1 MKQNLLRKS
10 LSLVLGLCI
19 LLSSVG
25 LTAFAQ
31 PDHNLQAGG
40 TGLVPTTEVI
50 FSENFDGT
58 VSTAAGSNWGTAP
71 NTFNVTKNETTATI
85 ENGSLKVVGA
95 AGTEK
100 SLNLKSNTAIKGKF
114 AVEFNFKVVDD
125 EATPLLFGA
134 GYTDGTTEKKAIEI
148 GVDKFTSTD
157 KFFRNLNYKGSDGNL
172 NPVVDITSSWRTGMD
187 FGKWFLLHGDGNT
200 WAPYSRDWYTLK
212 AVINTDNSTYS
223 VYLNGSLCLKDEPFA
238 DSSINWATTGI
249 NLPFMMTTSHSDPLK
264 YDSIKIYK
272 EPVGR
277 VTLYANDFNN
287 YSEEISWNGTT
298 SYRTQRYSLFAGV
311 AGLGLANTQAKGGYI
326 YARNNALVTE
336 YRNGAG
342 GAFAAGITMDDDMVL
357 DFDFTVDSFEKDS
370 YGEHYA
376 TITGVTASGGA
387 DGMRIVVS
395 NDGKLIHHWYGR
407 TIPYE
412 PTILTNITLDEPH
425 HMTVYMDF
433 ETYTSDIYIDG
444 VLIDENRNLL
454 YYEARKGESFLF
466 KNGEDLTILFGYHKE
481 SPTTD
486 ITYDNL
492 RLYRDVRE
500 EVFSA
505 AATELSSL
513 FSSRYVLK
521 GDANLPA
528 TIPGIDGYNI
538 KWSSNSPLVKIGA
551 DGHSAVVTPKEENT
565 AVRLT
570 AKVTDASGQYTATRS
585 FDVEVTADDTITDLS
600 SLENWKTVQGTPLLE
615 KNPTNEVDKTVKVV
629 PSSEAYTV
637 IESCSGIVEATAQL
651 YMSKES
657 AGSIYLADNN
667 GNAFAKINLNK
678 SVVSAGEDG
687 VIKSHSYPSKKWFD
701 LTVKADMLKRTYDVF
716 IDGAK
721 VNNASIP
728 FDEVS
733 DNGTLARVGFN
744 CSEGS
749 VFVNDV
755 TAKSL
760 SANSGL
766 EVKKIS
772 YKNSSAKAV
781 NAPSAGG
788 KVTSV
793 EVSNT
798 LTNQPAVVF
807 VAVYGADGSMVD
819 FGKATYDSLPTGK
832 TTVTFTDVDIPSTWN
847 NNCEVKAFVWNGTSK
862 IVPLTDTHGEKLL
875 PTIYIAG
882 DSSAAD
888 YGTESYP
895 YTGWGTEFKSL
906 INENIDVVNM
916 AQADA
921 STSDIISGRQLN
933 EIAKRILPGDYL
945 FISSAYDDAAEGISE
960 EAYKANLKTIAATAT
975 ENGANVVFVTSPAPQ
990 SKDISTYVFA
1000 MKTVASE
1007 LDAPVLDLNDAW
1019 AGFLADTDDDNTYY
1033 GKNIDTAMKSDS
1045 RWDLSAQ
1052 NSASGNYTASLA
1064 GKDGRLSPAGAQKA
1078 AVLIASE
1085 LKSAGLPISSYTE
1098 IPTAFTY
1105 SVSGGVLT
1113 INGSGD
1119 MPVYASFSETPWA
1132 SATGVTTVKVSDGI
1146 TSVSTDAFSGLAG
1159 LKEVYLADSVI
1170 KLGKDAFPASGY
1182 TIYGSNNTVGMR
1194 YAEEDP
1200 TVKFAFKQ
1208 IRILGIGNSHTQD
1221 HYWWKDLLFEDL
1233 KAAGLKTEIVYD
1245 YLIIGGAQLMYKDI
1259 LYTGVEGEYRSHY
1272 VQGSNPNRQY
1282 YNASD
1287 KLRANTYD
1295 VVLVQDYRESVMD
1308 KYKYTFANDLTKVMR
1323 WVREEQPNADVAWIS
1338 DWSDMNSTG
1347 QVRENIRSQFEN
1359 NALSVMRDVMALP
1372 EDGPDF
1378 IVPMGTALTN
1388 ARTSYLE
1395 KVYNASDV
1403 YTYDADTN
1411 WGGSANIH
1419 KYTLLER
1426 DGTHVSYE
1434 LGRYL
1439 VSAAVYGKVFDVY
1452 KKYLIGAENIDF
1464 FNALKTTP
1472 EHVVN
1477 GTYHWKGEM
1486 TDNHM
1491 AIVRESARNAILYP
1505 NQVTDSI
1512 YTVDPADGIAT
1523 SVAGLSYPTFT
1534 AEGIASTVN
1543 SANLGITISA
1553 SDVAVSGDSATV
1565 TFLHGYTKKTVTV
1578 TK

>member
-1 MKQNLLRKS
+1 MKFMRKIIG
-10 LSLVLGLCI
+10 LVLSLCI
-19 LLSSVG
+19 LLSSAG
-25 LTAFAQ
+25 LTVFAQ
-31 PDHNLQAGG
+31 PDHAVQAGG
-40 TGLVPTTEVI
+40 GGLVPATEVI
-50 FSENFDGT
+50 FREDFDGT
-58 VSTAAGSNWGTAP
+58 VSTEEGSSWGSAP
-71 NTFNVTKNETTATI
+71 NHLSVAKNETALTI

-95 AGTEK
+95 AGAEK
-100 SLNLKSNTAIKGKF
+100 SLNLKSNTAITGKF
-114 AVEFNFKVVDD
+114 AVEFNFKAVDD

-148 GVDKFTSTD
+148 GIDKFTSTD
-157 KFFRNLNYKGSDGNL
+157 KFFRNLNYKDINGNL

-187 FGKWFLLHGDGNT
+187 LGKWFLLHGDGNS
-200 WAPYSRDWYTLK
+200 WAPYSRDWYVLK
-212 AVINTDNSTYS
+212 VVIDTTTATYR
-223 VYLNGSLCLKDEPFA
+223 VYLNGSLSIKDKPFI
-238 DSSINWATTGI
+238 DNSINWATTGI
-249 NLPFMMTTSHSDPLK
+249 NLPFMMTTSHSDPIK

-272 EPVGR
+272 EPVDR

-287 YSEEISWNGTT
+287 YPEEISWNGTT
-298 SYRTQRYSLFAGV
+298 SYRTQRYSLFAGI

-326 YARNNALVTE
+326 YARDNALVTE

-357 DFDFTVDSFEKDS
+357 DFDFTVNSFEKDS

-412 PTILTNITLDEPH
+412 PTILTNITLDESH

-500 EVFSA
+500 KVFSA

-521 GDANLPA
+521 GDASLPA
-528 TIPGIDGYNI
+528 SIPGIDGYNI
-538 KWSSNSPLVKIGA
+538 KWSSNSPLVEIGA

-570 AKVTDASGQYTATRS
+570 AMVTDASGQYTATRS

-600 SLENWKTVQGTPLLE
+600 SLENWKTVQGIPLLE

-629 PSSEAYTV
+629 PSSETYTI
-637 IESCSGIVEATAQL
+637 IESCNGIIETTAQL

-657 AGSIYLADNN
+657 AGSVYLADDS
-667 GNAFAKINLNK
+667 GNIFAIINLDK
-678 SVVSAGEDG
+678 SVISAGEEG
-687 VIKSHSYPSKKWFD
+687 IIKTHSYPSKKWFD
-701 LTVKADMLKRTYDVF
+701 LKVKADMLKRTYDVF
-716 IDGAK
+716 IDGVK
-721 VNNASIP
+721 VNKAAIP
-728 FDEVS
+728 FEIVS
-733 DNGTLARVGFN
+733 DNGTLARVGFT
-744 CSEGS
+744 CSKGNI
-749 VFVNDV
+749 FVNEV
-755 TAKSL
+755 SAKSL
-760 SANSGL
+760 SENNGL
-766 EVKKIS
+766 VVKKIS
-772 YKNSSAKAV
+772 YKNSSEKTV
-781 NAPSAGG
+781 NAPTAGG
-788 KVTSV
+788 KVASV

-798 LTNQPAVVF
+798 LSNQPAVVF
-807 VAVYGADGSMVD
+807 VAVYGENGNMVD
-819 FGKATYDSLPTGK
+819 FGKVTYDSLPTGR
-832 TTVTFTDVDIPSTWN
+832 TVVTFSDVDIPTTWN
-847 NNCEVKAFVWNGTSK
+847 SNCKVKAFIWNGNSK
-862 IVPLTDTHGEKLL
+862 IVPLTDTHGEKLN

-882 DSSAAD
+882 DSTAAD
-888 YGTESYP
+888 YNAEAYP

-906 INENIDVVNM
+906 IHEDIDVVNM

-921 STSDIISGRQLN
+921 STSDIITGGQL
-933 EIAKRILPGDYL
+933 EEVAKRILPGDYL
-945 FISSAYDDAAEGISE
+945 FITASYDDVVEEVSE
-960 EAYKANLKTIAATAT
+960 STYKENLKTIAAVAK
-975 ENGANVVFVTSPAPQ
+975 ENGATAVFITSPNAQ
-990 SKDISTYVFA
+990 SKDISAYATY
-1000 MKTVASE
+1000 MKAVANE
-1007 LDAPVLDLNDAW
+1007 LNVLVLDLGTAW
-1019 AGFLADTDDDNTYY
+1019 GEFLAATDDDETYY
-1033 GKNIDTAMKSDS
+1033 SKAVDSAMKSDS
-1045 RWDLSAQ
+1045 RWELSALNPL
-1052 NSASGNYTASLA
+1052 NSDYDASLTD
-1064 GKDGRLSPAGAQKA
+1064 KDGRLSPAGAKKA
-1078 AVLIASE
+1078 AELLSLN
-1085 LKSAGLPISSYTE
+1085 LKSANLPISSYVETSS
-1098 IPTAFTY
+1098 PFTY
-1105 SVSGGVLT
+1105 SISDSILTVSG
-1113 INGSGD
+1113 NGD
-1119 MPVYASFSETPWA
+1119 MPIYASFSEAPWA
-1132 SATGVTTVKVSDGI
+1132 NETDVTTINVSEGI
-1146 TSVSTDAFSGLAG
+1146 TSVSTDAFSGFTG
-1159 LKEVYLADSVI
+1159 LTEIYLPDSVI
-1170 KLGKDAFPASGY
+1170 QLGKGAFPASGY

-1200 TVKFAFKQ
+1200 AVKFAFKQ

-1221 HYWWKDLLFEDL
+1221 HYWWKDLVFNDL
-1233 KAAGLKTEIVYD
+1233 KAAGLKTEIIYD

-1338 DWSDMNSTG
+1338 DWADMNSTG
-1347 QVRENIRSQFEN
+1347 QIRENIRSQFEN
-1359 NALSVMRDVMALP
+1359 NALSVMRDVMSLP

-1395 KVYNASDV
+1395 KVHNAADV

-1411 WGGSANIH
+1411 WGGSAVIH

-1491 AIVRESARNAILYP
+1491 EIVRESAKNAILYP
-1505 NQVTDSI
+1505 DQVTDSV
-1512 YTVDPADGIAT
+1512 YTVDPADSVAT
-1523 SVAGLSYPTFT
+1523 SIAGLTYSDFT
-1534 AEGIASTVN
+1534 AEGIVSAVN
-1543 SANLGITISA
+1543 SADLGVTITS
-1553 SDVAVSGDSATV
+1553 SDVTVDGDSATV
-1565 TFLHGYTKKTVTV
+1565 TFLHGYTKKTVTISQ
-1578 TK
+1578 